1 MAEVLISPGVLA
13 RENDQSQIT
22 AGPIQA
28 GAAIIGPTVKG
39 QENIPRLVTSYS
51 EYLANFGS
59 TFLSGS
65 NQFTYFTSISAYN
78 YFQNGGST
86 LLVTRVTP
94 GAFSPASSSLIQSAT
109 ETGNLVTPQSLLSST
124 AGGGGE
130 GGAVVAAGYTVT
142 PSVTGGTPTTIGS
155 SLITLSSASGKL
167 VDTSLLASV
176 TQPADCLAGNYEVS
190 VVGSISGTGATLTL
204 TLTNPTTISAV
215 AAKNTASTGSGFV
228 FGETITIPSASLN
241 TGASVGV
248 GTDAVIT
255 LAAADLF
262 SELASITVATDG
274 AGYNVGDVLTFAG
287 GSIGSASDVVVTLTA
302 DDMINEEAFVLET
315 LADGNVMNSA
325 GATGANGTLVNGTVD
340 NFRWEITNPST
351 SSGVF
356 SLVVRQGNDTTTS
369 KAVVETFSNLS
380 LDPLATNYVSKV
392 IGDQIQ
398 TVRGSGTDVYLQSS
412 GSFPNASRYVRVK
425 SVKMQTPNYF
435 DNNGSPKSQF
445 TGSIPIASNGTFG
458 GGIGDITGSGT
469 PSKYYQEINNTD
481 SQGVT
486 GTDYTTA
493 INLLANRDDFRYNV
507 ITAPGLILAN
517 SATGQGWTTIQS
529 NCETRGDAIFVGDL
543 VNYNSS
549 ITQITGQAASVD
561 SSYVATYWPWLQVID
576 PDSRELVW
584 VPTSTMIPGVY
595 AYNDRAGEPWF
606 APAGINR
613 GGLGAVNQAERKLTN
628 TNRDTLYT
636 GKVNPIASFPGQ
648 GIVVFGQKTLQT
660 KASALDR
667 VNVRRLLITLKNYI
681 SQIADTLVFEQNTAA
696 TRNTF
701 LSQVNPY
708 LESVQQRQGLYAFKV
723 VMDNSNNTPDVI
735 DRNELIGAVYLQPTK
750 TAEFIYLDFNILPT
764 GATFP
769 V

>member
-39 QENIPRLVTSYS
+39 QEDIPTLVTSYS
-51 EYLANFGS
+51 EYQAAFGS

-65 NQFTYFTSISAYN
+65 NQYTFFTSISAYN

-94 GAFSPASSSLIQSAT
+94 GAFSEASSSLIN
-109 ETGNLVTPQSLLSST
+109 TGSLGSTVPSGISPFVLST
-124 AGGGGE
+124 LAE
-130 GGAVVAAGYTVT
+130 GNIMN
-142 PSVTGGTPTTIGS
+142 SSGS
-155 SLITLSSASGKL
+155 S
-167 VDTSLLASV
+167 
-176 TQPADCLAGNYEVS
+176 
-190 VVGSISGTGATLTL
+190 GS
-204 TLTNPTTISAV
+204 
-215 AAKNTASTGSGFV
+215 
-228 FGETITIPSASLN
+228 
-241 TGASVGV
+241 
-248 GTDAVIT
+248 
-255 LAAADLF
+255 
-262 SELASITVATDG
+262 
-274 AGYNVGDVLTFAG
+274 
-287 GSIGSASDVVVTLTA
+287 
-302 DDMINEEAFVLET
+302 
-315 LADGNVMNSA
+315 
-325 GATGANGTLVNGTVD
+325 NGTLVSGSSD
-340 NFRWEITNPST
+340 NFRWEITSPNT

-356 SLVVRQGNDTTTS
+356 SLLLRQGNDTQTS
-369 KAVVETFSNLS
+369 KQVVETYSNLS
-380 LDPLATNYVSKV
+380 LDPLAPNYISKV
-392 IGDQIQ
+392 IGDQVQ
-398 TVRGSGTDVYLQSS
+398 TVSGTGTDVYLQSS
-412 GSFPNASRYVRVK
+412 GSYPNASRFIRV
-425 SVKMQTPNYF
+425 SAVNAQTPNYF
-435 DNNGSPKSQF
+435 DNAGTPKDIF
-445 TGSIPIASNGTFG
+445 TGSIPAAQSGSFG

-469 PSKYYQEINNTD
+469 PSKFYQAITNTD
-481 SQGVT
+481 SQGLV

-493 INLLANRDDFRYNV
+493 INLLGNRDEFRYNV
-507 ITAPGLILAN
+507 ITAPGLVLAN
-517 SATGQGWTTIQS
+517 GTSGAGWTLIQS
-529 NCETRGDAIFVGDL
+529 NCENRGDAIFVGDL

-549 ITQITGQAASVD
+549 LTQVTNGAANVD
-561 SSYVATYWPWLQVID
+561 SSYVATYWPWLQIID

-584 VPTSTMIPGVY
+584 VPASTLIPGVY

-613 GGLGAVNQAERKLTN
+613 GGLGVVNQAERKLTN
-628 TNRDTLYT
+628 TNRDALYT
-636 GKVNPIASFPGQ
+636 GKVNPIATFPGQ

-769 V
+769 A